1 MATTLSDPLIG
12 QLVDGR
18 YEVVRR
24 IARGG
29 MATVYL
35 ARDRRLERDV
45 ALKVMHPHL
54 AEGTS
59 GADFVARFRRE
70 ARAAARLAHHGLVG
84 VFDQGVDGDT
94 SYLTMEYV
102 EGTNLRRRLGDQ
114 GALTVGEAL
123 QVAAEVLD
131 ALTAAHHAGLV
142 HRDIKP
148 ENVLIGLRG
157 QVKVADFGLA
167 RAVTEVTSTTTG
179 TILGTVAY
187 LAPELVAHGISD
199 TRTDVYAV
207 GILLFEMLT
216 GSQPFTGATPI
227 QIAYQHV
234 NSDVPAPSD
243 RVDWLPLEIDE
254 LVGALAARDP
264 AERPLDASA
273 ALEVLRRTRAV
284 LDEATLERRADVLAI
299 EGVPDEEGTGR
310 HRADAG
316 DDDEGDPAGA
326 ALPPHTD
333 GADPDATETMRVHDP
348 DATERLDLGR
358 HSADPEPAV
367 PEAMSRTIAL
377 RVGEVL
383 EAPSEPAPR
392 RTRRLGWLLVPLV
405 LVLALG
411 GTAWWYVTEG
421 PGAWTTVPGGLVRAT
436 YGDADAVLTAQ
447 GLGVDA
453 TNRVFD
459 PVIPKGSVVA
469 THPDEGQPVRKDG
482 TVSLDIS
489 KGPEMT
495 TVPAELAGKP
505 VADVVAAL
513 KAARFTVPTP
523 LTRFDD
529 TVAKGDVLGIATADG
544 PAADGAELPVGTK
557 IVVTVSDGPQPVTV
571 PSVLGEDAAAAKKQL
586 EELGLKVAK
595 DQGYTMDYPAGAVMA
610 QSIDPKTEAHRTDTI
625 TITISQGPP
634 LVKVPNVRGDDEKK
648 ATKALEGAG
657 FVVDVQYSLFG
668 HLYGSRVVSQD
679 PSGDTE
685 LAQGSTVT
693 THDRLT
699 AQHAAVRTHDR
710 ADRLTPP
717 LSGRGASPPPGTP
730 SPGTAGGSGAGR
742 PRSRSA
748 APGPRRRSAR
758 CRPSPR

>member
-102 EGTNLRRRLGDQ
+102 EGTNLRLRLGEQ

-123 QVAAEVLD
+123 QVSADVLD

-264 AERPLDASA
+264 AERPQDASA

-310 HRADAG
+310 HRADPDDGSPG
-316 DDDEGDPAGA
+316 DSADSGRAQDADGGA
-326 ALPPHTD
+326 ADSPD
-333 GADPDATETMRVHDP
+333 GTETVRVHDP

-358 HSADPEPAV
+358 HSADPDPDAEPD
-367 PEAMSRTIAL
+367 AMSRTIAL

-383 EAPSEPAPR
+383 EALPSRPR
-392 RTRRLGWLLVPLV
+392 AARGDSAGCSSPWCSSWPSAGRP
-405 LVLALG
+405 G
-411 GTAWWYVTEG
+411 GTSR
-421 PGAWTTVPGGLVRAT
+421 GAGRVDDGAYRARAGHAT
-436 YGDADAVLTAQ
+436 PTPSGADRARAP
-447 GLGVDA
+447 VDA
-453 TNRVFD
+453 TNRGVRPGD
-459 PVIPKGSVVA
+459 PQGLGGRRAPRRGPTGPQGRHGGAGHLQGPRDDDGAGQARRQTRRRRGRSAGEGSLHRA
-469 THPDEGQPVRKDG
+469 H
-482 TVSLDIS
+482 
-489 KGPEMT
+489 
-495 TVPAELAGKP
+495 A
-505 VADVVAAL
+505 ADQY
-513 KAARFTVPTP
+513 
-523 LTRFDD
+523 DD

-544 PAADGAELPVGTK
+544 PAADGAKLPVGTE

-571 PSVLGEDAAAAKKQL
+571 PSVLGEDAAAAKKQPGD
-586 EELGLKVAK
+586 LGLKVAK

-610 QSIDPKTEAHRTDTI
+610 QSIDPNTEAHRTDKI
-625 TITISQGPP
+625 TITVSQGPP
-634 LVKVPNVRGDDEKK
+634 LVKVPNVVGYDEKPRDEDPRGRRLRRQG
-648 ATKALEGAG
+648 AVQPLRASHGLE
-657 FVVDVQYSLFG
+657 
-668 HLYGSRVVSQD
+668 SRLRIPRETSRS
-679 PSGDTE
+679 P
-685 LAQGSTVT
+685 
-693 THDRLT
+693 R
-699 AQHAAVRTHDR
+699 R
-710 ADRLTPP
+710 ADHGLLTI
-717 LSGRGASPPPGTP
+717 G
-730 SPGTAGGSGAGR
+730 
-742 PRSRSA
+742 
-748 APGPRRRSAR
+748 
-758 CRPSPR
+758 

>member
-102 EGTNLRRRLGDQ
+102 EGTNLRRRLGEQ

-123 QVAAEVLD
+123 QVAADVLD

-234 NSDVPAPSD
+234 NSDVPSPSD

-264 AERPLDASA
+264 AERPPDASA

-299 EGVPDEEGTGR
+299 EGIPDEEGTGR

-316 DDDEGDPAGA
+316 DDDERDPAGA
-326 ALPPHTD
+326 ALAPSD
-333 GADPDATETMRVHDP
+333 GADSPDATETMRVHDP

-358 HSADPEPAV
+358 HSADPDPDAV
-367 PEAMSRTIAL
+367 PDAMSRTIAL

-383 EAPSEPAPR
+383 ETPSEPAPR
-392 RTRRLGWLLVPLV
+392 RKRRLGWLLVPLV

-436 YGDADAVLTAQ
+436 YAEAQAVLSAQ
-447 GLGVDA
+447 GLAIDA
-453 TNRVFD
+453 TNRGVRRLD
-459 PVIPKGSVVA
+459 PQGFRGRRAPRRGS
-469 THPDEGQPVRKDG
+469 
-482 TVSLDIS
+482 
-489 KGPEMT
+489 
-495 TVPAELAGKP
+495 
-505 VADVVAAL
+505 
-513 KAARFTVPTP
+513 AR
-523 LTRFDD
+523 
-529 TVAKGDVLGIATADG
+529 
-544 PAADGAELPVGTK
+544 
-557 IVVTVSDGPQPVTV
+557 PQ
-571 PSVLGEDAAAAKKQL
+571 GRH
-586 EELGLKVAK
+586 G
-595 DQGYTMDYPAGAVMA
+595 
-610 QSIDPKTEAHRTDTI
+610 
-625 TITISQGPP
+625 
-634 LVKVPNVRGDDEKK
+634 
-648 ATKALEGAG
+648 GAG
-657 FVVDVQYSLFG
+657 
-668 HLYGSRVVSQD
+668 HLPGARD
-679 PSGDTE
+679 DHGAAPS
-685 LAQGSTVT
+685 S
-693 THDRLT
+693 
-699 AQHAAVRTHDR
+699 
-710 ADRLTPP
+710 P
-717 LSGRGASPPPGTP
+717 ASPSPTSWQRWRRPASPCRRRRPSSTTP
-730 SPGTAGGSGAGR
+730 SPRVTCSASRPPTAPPPTGPSCRSA
-742 PRSRSA
+742 PRSS
-748 APGPRRRSAR
+748 
-758 CRPSPR
+758 